1 MHKRKMLMNIF
12 IYAFLILVFLW
23 AMFPL
28 VYVILSSFKDNME
41 IMANPEYILPRHFT
55 FQNYIDAWN
64 SDTFDVSRM
73 LWNSI
78 WFTTLSVVTSLVV
91 SAISGYVFARGEFK
105 LKKVIFTIFSALM
118 FINLG
123 GVTIYPTFDILKIFH
138 LHKSLMGL
146 VVMGCFGIPVVNMY
160 LVRGFIN
167 ALPKELDEA
176 ATIDGCTFTGIFF
189 RIILPLLTPVMA
201 TIGVLGFQGSWNS
214 YVMPTIFTMSD
225 PKQQTLIVGVMA
237 LKNSGQGATSWNLM
251 LAGTTIAMLPVLII
265 YAVGNK
271 FFTEG
276 MVAGAVKG

>member
-1 MHKRKMLMNIF
+1 MTKKKIIDNVIIYIILIIVF
-12 IYAFLILVFLW
+12 IA

-28 VYVILSSFKDNME
+28 IYTILSSFKDNME
-41 IMANPEYILPRHFT
+41 IMAYPENIIPRTFT
-55 FQNYIDAWN
+55 FQNYIDAWK
-64 SDTFDVSRM
+64 SDSFEVPRM

-78 WFTTLSVVTSLVV
+78 WFTVLSVAATLVV
-91 SAISGYVFARGEFK
+91 SAVSGYVFARGEFK
-105 LKKVIFTIFSALM
+105 LKKVIFVMFSALM

-123 GVTIYPTFDILKIFH
+123 GITIYPTFDVLKIFN

-146 VVMGCFGIPVVNMY
+146 VVMNCFGIPVVNMY
-160 LVRGFIN
+160 LVRGFVT

-176 ATIDGCTFTGIFF
+176 ATIDGCSFTGIFF
-189 RIILPLLTPVMA
+189 RIILPVLTPVMA
-201 TIGVLGFQGSWNS
+201 TVGILSFQSSWNS
-214 YVMPTIFTMSD
+214 YIMPTIFTISN

-251 LAGTTIAMLPVLII
+251 LAGTTIAMLPVLLV

-276 MVAGAVKG
+276 MTAGAVKG